1 MKGSKGNLQWG
12 KGRVE
17 GTEGGFWKCRWDNP
31 RKSFRVLKNKI
42 LKKICCKIIFIF
54 KFTNPIMQ
62 EIESWVEEEQ
72 VGLSIGQETS
82 DEVSLTPLNFFK
94 KILIC

>member
-1 MKGSKGNLQWG
+1 
-12 KGRVE
+12 
-17 GTEGGFWKCRWDNP
+17 
-31 RKSFRVLKNKI
+31 
-42 LKKICCKIIFIF
+42 
-54 KFTNPIMQ
+54 MQ